1 MFTLFLFANVCKC
14 RFLVRMQFFTADV
27 QGGVME
33 EPKVTVVFKGTDG
46 QRFCKRLAAEGT
58 QFVEQ
63 DVYVNTKEFFVF
75 SSIFAKRKNFES
87 IEFEEGFQN
96 GEIGSSKSI

>member
-1 MFTLFLFANVCKC
+1 M
-14 RFLVRMQFFTADV
+14 
-27 QGGVME
+27 
-33 EPKVTVVFKGTDG
+33 VFKGTDG
-46 QRFCKRLAAEGT
+46 QRFCKRLAAAEGT

-63 DVYVNTKEFFVF
+63 DVYVNTVEFFVF